1 MANLLTSHMT
11 NLMTDRMT
19 HPITDPQKNH
29 NTAAGFQAHFVSSI
43 PKVSSICMSF
53 SSSLQLRTSKFSRTW
68 DGELLR
74 GSTV

>member
-19 HPITDPQKNH
+19 H

>member
-11 NLMTDRMT
+11 NLMTDLMT
-19 HPITDPQKNH
+19 DCMTH

-43 PKVSSICMSF
+43 PNVSSICMSS